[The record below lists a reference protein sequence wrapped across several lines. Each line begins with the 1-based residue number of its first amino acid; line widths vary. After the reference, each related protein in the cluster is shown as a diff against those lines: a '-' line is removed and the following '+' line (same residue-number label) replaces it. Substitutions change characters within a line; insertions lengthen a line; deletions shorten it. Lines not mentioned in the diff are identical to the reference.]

1 MSQAHQKRD
10 LGSLG
15 FTFFSFLFFSFLFFS
30 FDSSRRFLGADCFCS
45 FLLICFFFFSLDLNV
60 IVELKLNAEIN
71 FISIHYL
78 ERMEFPTNFWN
89 SVLPVSNCSY
99 SIDQQNTV

>member
-1 MSQAHQKRD
+1 MLVPVVFLEQTVSAHFFYFF
-10 LGSLG
+10 L
-15 FTFFSFLFFSFLFFS
+15 FFFYFFIFFSF
-30 FDSSRRFLGADCFCS
+30 
-45 FLLICFFFFSLDLNV
+45 LDLNV
-60 IVELKLNAEIN
+60 IVELNLNAEIN

-99 SIDQQNTV
+99 SIDQQNAV

>member
-1 MSQAHQKRD
+1 MLVPVVSLEQTVSAH
-10 LGSLG
+10 
-15 FTFFSFLFFSFLFFS
+15 FFYFFFIFFLFFY
-30 FDSSRRFLGADCFCS
+30 
-45 FLLICFFFFSLDLNV
+45 FSLDLNV

-99 SIDQQNTV
+99 SIDQQNAV

>member
-1 MSQAHQKRD
+1 MLVPVVSLKQTVSAH
-10 LGSLG
+10 
-15 FTFFSFLFFSFLFFS
+15 FLFFFLS
-30 FDSSRRFLGADCFCS
+30 YFL
-45 FLLICFFFFSLDLNV
+45 SLDLNV

-99 SIDQQNTV
+99 SIDHGMLYSIM

>member
-1 MSQAHQKRD
+1 M
-10 LGSLG
+10 
-15 FTFFSFLFFSFLFFS
+15 
-30 FDSSRRFLGADCFCS
+30 
-45 FLLICFFFFSLDLNV
+45 LLLK
-60 IVELKLNAEIN
+60 LKLNAEIN

-99 SIDQQNTV
+99 SIDQQNAV

>member
-1 MSQAHQKRD
+1 MLVSAVSLEQTVSAH
-10 LGSLG
+10 
-15 FTFFSFLFFSFLFFS
+15 FFYFVYFFYFL
-30 FDSSRRFLGADCFCS
+30 
-45 FLLICFFFFSLDLNV
+45 SLDLNV

-99 SIDQQNTV
+99 SIDQRNAV